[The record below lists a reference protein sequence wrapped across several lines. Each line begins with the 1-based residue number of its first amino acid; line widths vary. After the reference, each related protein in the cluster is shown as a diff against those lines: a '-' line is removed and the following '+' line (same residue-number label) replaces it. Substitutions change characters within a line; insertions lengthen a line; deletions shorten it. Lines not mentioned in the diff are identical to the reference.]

1 MKVEDKKEIVNT
13 ELKRIGIPLDHEHA
27 SYFRDGFEFSQ
38 KLALTMPVVSRS
50 IGSDTKEILLRLT
63 QDQKDKHYDAC
74 SLCRYSHNEPNSYQC
89 VKCSENNDLDQYY
102 G

>member
-1 MKVEDKKEIVNT
+1 MEYTKEDYKREMNAYKTLKTQAKFTDYVQGYFDAMEKVENLI
-13 ELKRIGIPLDHEHA
+13 LFG
-27 SYFRDGFEFSQ
+27 
-38 KLALTMPVVSRS
+38 VSRS
-50 IGSDTKEILLRLT
+50 IGSDTKEVLLRLT